1 VIAAKEDDED
11 EEKAGLEAIYTHCSL
26 AYAHCS
32 LAYAHCSLAYAH
44 CSLADENLILAPL
57 HLSHKIYKKVN
68 QGGV

>member
-26 AYAHCS
+26 AYT
-32 LAYAHCSLAYAH
+32 HCSLAYAH

-57 HLSHKIYKKVN
+57 HLSHKLYKKVN